1 MVELL
6 QNDDVKVHIFT
17 LDQLL
22 YFSIVERMLCADQTS
37 TIEQKYIIPVTAVLQ
52 IEYIV
57 DWN

>member
-1 MVELL
+1 MIELL

-22 YFSIVERMLCADQTS
+22 YFGIVERMLRADQTS
-37 TIEQKYIIPVTAVLQ
+37 TIEQEYIIPIAAVLQ